1 MANSPRA
8 LFSVIRSRAVRAIE
22 MVDALDLEEFLANQD
37 ACDIAQSVNH
47 DIGEALS
54 QLVNSFPEYVNRISN
69 YQQIIGSRNVMSHE
83 LFGRDLRTSMAEL
96 RGRRPYPSS

>member
-1 MANSPRA
+1 
-8 LFSVIRSRAVRAIE
+8 

-37 ACDIAQSVNH
+37 ARDIAQSVNH

-83 LFGRDLRTSMAEL
+83 LFGRDYEL
-96 RGRRPYPSS
+96 LWRNFEDGAPILLVEVEALLSELNKPSTALE